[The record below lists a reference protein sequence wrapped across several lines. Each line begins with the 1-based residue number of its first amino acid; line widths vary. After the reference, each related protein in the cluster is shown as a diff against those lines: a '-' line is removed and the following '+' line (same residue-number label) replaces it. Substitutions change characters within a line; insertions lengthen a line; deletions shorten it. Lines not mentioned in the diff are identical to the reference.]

1 VVGKLAKGL
10 GKGGGNFGYHPR
22 SMRGRAREVNARM
35 LRPTQML
42 GAGAEGG

>member
-1 VVGKLAKGL
+1 
-10 GKGGGNFGYHPR
+10 
-22 SMRGRAREVNARM
+22 MRGRAREVNARM

>member
-1 VVGKLAKGL
+1 
-10 GKGGGNFGYHPR
+10 
-22 SMRGRAREVNARM
+22 MRGRGREVNARM